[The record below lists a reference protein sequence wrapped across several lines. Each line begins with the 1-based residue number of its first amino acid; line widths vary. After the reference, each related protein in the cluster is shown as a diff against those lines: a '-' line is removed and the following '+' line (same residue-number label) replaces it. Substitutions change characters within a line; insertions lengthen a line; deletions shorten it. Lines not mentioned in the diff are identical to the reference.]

1 MTDIVSKI
9 AEKEAELAALKQE
22 LVDRTN
28 LQDLEKRINALIKEA
43 TIIADARNTTF
54 TLSLDERKMN
64 YHPDRNAFYS
74 DDYHPYWSSSS
85 MSC

>member
-22 LVDRTN
+22 LVDTTN
-28 LQDLEKRINALIKEA
+28 LRDLEKQINALIKEA
-43 TIIADARNTTF
+43 TIIADARYTTF
-54 TLSLDERKMN
+54 TLSLVERKMVYDPN
-64 YHPDRNAFYS
+64 LNAFYS
-74 DDYHPYWSSSS
+74 DDHPYWSSSS